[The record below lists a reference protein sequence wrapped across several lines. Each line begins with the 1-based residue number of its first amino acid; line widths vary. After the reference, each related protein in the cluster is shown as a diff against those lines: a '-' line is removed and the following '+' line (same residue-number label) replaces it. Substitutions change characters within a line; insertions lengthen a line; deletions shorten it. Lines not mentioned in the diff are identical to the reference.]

1 MSSTGA
7 EDGVGTKVV
16 IGVIGV
22 IAAIAALLVVLFG
35 ARVLIG
41 GSSADEEPSTAQT
54 RGGTAPVEETT
65 VEETPGEE
73 TTDEPIPSTPDRR
86 QVTLIAR
93 PDRQAQARSTY
104 ADLSDGDV
112 LRMAIRRDG
121 SSRGTIEQCVVRRRD
136 GADSLTAC
144 GNALPVVTDDD
155 GAADVLYQ
163 VVDTGR
169 CGRSDR
175 CAVVVRFPADD
186 ETADAFI
193 VFGDGPRELTVE
205 VEPAGPY
212 LDGDEVLV
220 GIGAAPPGA
229 AVSVRLCSDTCADPI
244 LGTATSDGRF
254 SAMIEIDDECNRCQV
269 LVSAGARE
277 LAVPVSIADRPGA
290 SYSVERLVAGLL
302 AAIGFFAAAVLV
314 ARRTDWRP
322 PSEAAT
328 PAFDGPWRW
337 DDLLDDE

>member
-41 GSSADEEPSTAQT
+41 GSSADEEPTTAQT
-54 RGGTAPVEETT
+54 RGDTTSEEETS
-65 VEETPGEE
+65 V
-73 TTDEPIPSTPDRR
+73 EPIPKIPERR
-86 QVTLIAR
+86 QITLIAR
-93 PDRQAQARSTY
+93 PDRPATARSTY
-104 ADLSDGDV
+104 ADLDDGDV
-112 LRMAIRRDG
+112 VQIAIRSDG
-121 SSRGTIEQCVVRRRD
+121 PSRGTIEQCVVRRRD
-136 GADSLTAC
+136 GADRLSAC
-144 GNALPVVTDDD
+144 GNALPVVTDAD
-155 GAADVLYQ
+155 GVADVLYQ

-169 CGRSDR
+169 CGPRDR
-175 CAVVVRFPADD
+175 CVVVVRFPNDGTTAYGG
-186 ETADAFI
+186 TADAFI

-212 LDGDEVLV
+212 LDGDAVLLD
-220 GIGAAPPGA
+220 IGAVTPGA
-229 AVSVRLCSDTCADPI
+229 AVSVRWCGETCADPI
-244 LGTATSDGRF
+244 IGAATADGRF
-254 SAMIEIDDECNRCQV
+254 SATIEIDAECDRCEV
-269 LVSAGARE
+269 IVSAGARE